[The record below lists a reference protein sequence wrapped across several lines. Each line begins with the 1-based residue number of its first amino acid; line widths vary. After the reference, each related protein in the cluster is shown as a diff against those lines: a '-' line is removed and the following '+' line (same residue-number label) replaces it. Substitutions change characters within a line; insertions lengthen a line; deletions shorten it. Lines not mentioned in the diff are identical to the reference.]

1 MCQSLLGLRPAT
13 LLKKRLWQ
21 RCFLV
26 NFVNFQRIHFLQ
38 NTSGRLLLEV
48 NNEDHPREAN
58 KSKEALLDIN
68 ALNLQT
74 TGQRAFIDVGVFNLF
89 ALRHSKKAVE
99 KCFRANENKKKRRKL
114 VLHSPALCCKWRYGK
129 RMHSDLQKISR
140 DTCR

>member
-1 MCQSLLGLRPAT
+1 MNQPCPIKKCKWCFCSEAATRGVLCEKVFLEISQNAQKHLCQSLFFNKGAGLSPAT

-68 ALNLQT
+68 ALNL
-74 TGQRAFIDVGVFNLF
+74 
-89 ALRHSKKAVE
+89 
-99 KCFRANENKKKRRKL
+99 
-114 VLHSPALCCKWRYGK
+114 
-129 RMHSDLQKISR
+129 
-140 DTCR
+140 